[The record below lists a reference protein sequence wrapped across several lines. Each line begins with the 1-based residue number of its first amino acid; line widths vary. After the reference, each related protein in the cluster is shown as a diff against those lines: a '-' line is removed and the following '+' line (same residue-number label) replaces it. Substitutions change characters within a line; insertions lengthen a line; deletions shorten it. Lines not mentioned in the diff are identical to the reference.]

1 EVRTKLRRLDL
12 TGAPD
17 IDWPEVP
24 DVA

>member
-1 EVRTKLRRLDL
+1 LRRLDL

>member
-1 EVRTKLRRLDL
+1 RTKLRRLDL

>member
-1 EVRTKLRRLDL
+1 VRTKLRRLDL

>member
-1 EVRTKLRRLDL
+1 TKLRRLDL

>member
-1 EVRTKLRRLDL
+1 MRTKLRRLDL

>member
-1 EVRTKLRRLDL
+1 MRRLDL

>member
-1 EVRTKLRRLDL
+1 KLRRLDL

>member
-1 EVRTKLRRLDL
+1 RRLDL